1 MDTGITAILEQN
13 RDKKLALNQVFG
25 EYPSSFF
32 IVEPIIDGDSS
43 NDFMYRYVNNAF
55 CMFLGRQ
62 EHELVGHSFVEAF
75 GENGEPFWLALFYDV
90 ATKKQV
96 QYVNKYSSFVD
107 RYLSVEAF
115 YVDPGMCGCIIRDFS
130 QVDEKDELTFS
141 DALLEK
147 AYYDPLTGVF
157 NRICLQENEKRLSKE
172 KNIGI
177 SFFDINDLNSINCN
191 QGRKAGDTLIID
203 FVAELKKIFSRSLI
217 FRVGGDEFVVISK
230 KQKKETYLG
239 KAEKFTKKL
248 TKSGLAAMGYGFYE
262 EINDI
267 WEEINECDQLM
278 YDHKREMKAG
288 VFSQEY

>member
-1 MDTGITAILEQN
+1 MDTTIATKLEHN
-13 RDKKLALNQVFG
+13 KDRKLSLNQVFG
-25 EYPSSFF
+25 EYPSCFF
-32 IVEPIIDGDSS
+32 LVEPIIDGDCS
-43 NDFMYRYVNNAF
+43 NDFVYRYVNNAF

-62 EHELVGHSFVEAF
+62 EHELIGHSFVEAF
-75 GENGEPFWLALFYDV
+75 GENGEPFWLALFFDV

-96 QYVNKYSSFVD
+96 QYVKKYSSFVD

-130 QVDEKDELTFS
+130 QVDEKDELSFG

-157 NRICLQENEKRLSKE
+157 NRICLQENEKRLSAE

-177 SFFDINDLNSINCN
+177 SFFDINDLNSTNSN
-191 QGRKAGDTLIID
+191 HGRKAGDDLLIS

-230 KQKKETYLG
+230 KQKKETYLS
-239 KAEKFTKKL
+239 KAEKFTNKL
-248 TKSGLAAMGYGFYE
+248 SKNGLAAMGYGFYE
-262 EINDI
+262 QTDDI
-267 WEEINECDQLM
+267 WKEINECDQLM
-278 YDHKREMKAG
+278 YDHKREMKTG
-288 VFSQEY
+288 VFSHEY